1 MRRVDR
7 DAKLAGIREEVQTR
21 VNSALAVALAAAA
34 NGSIA
39 ALRNDSTMQ
48 RHVNAV
54 LKEPIESAAVPASE
68 LLPYEACAL
77 GASSRDPTLDGR
89 ALQAAC
95 ADYRQAT
102 PEWSRFYAHCAL
114 ANTGMR
120 WRCGGMDKLPLSMR
134 SSLLLRERRFVPVA
148 PERSHLVEALRRLG
162 GKRSLYFLGDSL
174 PRQLR
179 DAALCE
185 VRRALGPEA
194 SAAAE
199 ARLLYSPLTDSEMQ
213 DRVGRGH
220 GAAMLTRLTQVVRS
234 AHAAGG
240 GVLVASLG
248 LHYNNE
254 AHGNAWD
261 RERMRIHLDLLVRV
275 LDAFARSCD
284 GCRSVLFTSPV
295 QHFAT
300 RTGGYPGG
308 DCSTYPTYGPC
319 PKLPPPAADAR
330 PPYPCRPLGMAA
342 TTDDAS
348 PNRWRAT
355 ELIDA
360 VHRNGSGATLL
371 LPLHEL
377 TATYWEAHVG
387 IGRDGRQADCTHFCP
402 SPFMWERFWWALR
415 QHV

>member
-1 MRRVDR
+1 M
-7 DAKLAGIREEVQTR
+7 
-21 VNSALAVALAAAA
+21 
-34 NGSIA
+34 
-39 ALRNDSTMQ
+39 
-48 RHVNAV
+48 
-54 LKEPIESAAVPASE
+54 
-68 LLPYEACAL
+68 
-77 GASSRDPTLDGR
+77 
-89 ALQAAC
+89 
-95 ADYRQAT
+95 
-102 PEWSRFYAHCAL
+102 
-114 ANTGMR
+114 
-120 WRCGGMDKLPLSMR
+120 
-134 SSLLLRERRFVPVA
+134 
-148 PERSHLVEALRRLG
+148 
-162 GKRSLYFLGDSL
+162 
-174 PRQLR
+174 
-179 DAALCE
+179 
-185 VRRALGPEA
+185 
-194 SAAAE
+194 
-199 ARLLYSPLTDSEMQ
+199 
-213 DRVGRGH
+213 
-220 GAAMLTRLTQVVRS
+220 
-234 AHAAGG
+234 
-240 GVLVASLG
+240 
-248 LHYNNE
+248 
-254 AHGNAWD
+254 
-261 RERMRIHLDLLVRV
+261 RV